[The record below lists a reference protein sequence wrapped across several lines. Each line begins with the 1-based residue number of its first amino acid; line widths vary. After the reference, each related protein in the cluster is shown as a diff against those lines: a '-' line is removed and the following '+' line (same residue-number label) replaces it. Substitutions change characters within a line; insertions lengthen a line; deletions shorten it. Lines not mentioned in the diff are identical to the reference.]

1 MRALAPIVVAGAAV
15 CAIAQEQPPA
25 RFGVN
30 VEGIR
35 VDVQVMRRGRPVA
48 GLASGDF
55 ELRDNGVVQKIESVT
70 RDDIPLDLLLVLD
83 ASASVAGE
91 PHRALSEAARIA
103 LEALATSDRVSLLTF
118 THRLSAAGPL
128 SSDRGAV
135 LAAIDSMGASG
146 ATSLFDAVYA
156 ALVLREGSPRRALV
170 IVFTDGH
177 DSSSWL
183 APAAVLDVAKQTD
196 AVVYGVTLAPPE
208 SVRSETVARSGPEL
222 LAGPLIVTRPSGQ
235 QEPPPFL
242 SEIASM
248 TGGRVL
254 HASNPAKLRGLF
266 EQAVR
271 EMKTRYVLSYT
282 PRGVTREGWHTLDVR
297 LVGRTADVTA
307 RRGYF
312 VPAH

>member
-1 MRALAPIVVAGAAV
+1 MRSLGLIVVAGAVV
-15 CAIAQEQPPA
+15 CTNAQEQPPA
-25 RFGVN
+25 RFGVA
-30 VEGIR
+30 VEGVQ

-48 GLASGDF
+48 GLGATDF
-55 ELRDNGVVQKIESVT
+55 ELRDNGVVQTIASVT
-70 RDDIPLDLLLVLD
+70 RDDIALDLFLVLD

-91 PHRALSEAARIA
+91 LRRALSEAARIV
-103 LEALATSDRVSLLTF
+103 LETLATPDRVSLLTF
-118 THRLSAAGPL
+118 THRLTEAAGL

-135 LAAIDSMGASG
+135 LKAIDAMGASG

-156 ALVLREGSPRRALV
+156 ALMLREDSPRRALV
-170 IVFTDGH
+170 IVFTDGY

-183 APAAVLDVAKQTD
+183 PPSAVVDVAKQTD
-196 AVVYGVTLAPPE
+196 AVVYGVTLASAE
-208 SVRSETVARSGPEL
+208 RVRGETVARSGPEL
-222 LAGPLIVTRPSGQ
+222 LAGQMIVTRSAGR

-242 SEIASM
+242 GEIAAM

-282 PRGVTREGWHTLDVR
+282 PHGVAREGWHTLDVSLTR
-297 LVGRTADVTA
+297 RAGAITA
-307 RRGYF
+307 RKGYF
-312 VPAH
+312 VP